1 MPARETETAQT
12 ETETAPE
19 VAPEPAAATD
29 TAFST
34 EGDVP
39 EIAPE
44 VALAGVTASELA
56 FEDAPKATPD
66 AAHLDKG
73 IHHWE
78 SYRAACEAAGKPEK
92 WKDYYQSG
100 HTEAKGWKQP
110 YEGKVMNDWTL
121 KKGHSASAALKAW
134 LAGPTIS
141 DYRAALLAD
150 EIDEVRDELGDQRFD
165 RLFGSAN
172 EHEDKAIPATQRL
185 RISSDL
191 YTTPFADQL
200 KAIAKEA
207 DQKALVDHGP
217 LPAPVV
223 EARVEEKKPEAALQ
237 EQDPVVVAQELHI
250 EQRDREI
257 V

>member
-1 MPARETETAQT
+1 MPARENETAQP
-12 ETETAPE
+12 ETEPAQE
-19 VAPEPAAATD
+19 AVPEPAVEAETQ
-29 TAFST
+29 FET

-39 EIAPE
+39 DVAPE
-44 VALAGVTASELA
+44 AVVAGMSASEMA
-56 FEDAPKATPD
+56 FEDAPKLSPD
-66 AAHLDKG
+66 ASHLDKG
-73 IHHWE
+73 VHHWE
-78 SYRAACEAAGKPEK
+78 SYHAACEAAGKPEK
-92 WKDYYQSG
+92 WKAHYQQG
-100 HTEAKGWKQP
+100 HTEAKGWTQP
-110 YEGKVMNDWTL
+110 YEGRTMNEWTL
-121 KKGHSASAALKAW
+121 KKGQSASVALKAW
-134 LAGPTIS
+134 LAGPTIA

-150 EIDEVRDELGDQRFD
+150 EIDEVRDELGDHRFD

-172 EHEDKAIPATQRL
+172 EHEDHAIPGAQRL

-207 DQKALVDHGP
+207 DQKSLVDDGP

-223 EARVEEKKPEAALQ
+223 EARVEEKKPEAAIL
-237 EQDPVVVAQELHI
+237 EQDPVVVAQELNI